1 MTMPSTPVAP
11 IIALGPCGSTFLSVD
26 PTVDEALDH
35 LSDHGAHDPPPWWS
49 RWLPRGHGR
58 PRIPGDITFFDTHG
72 RRLHLQHANG
82 GRRFVLADA
91 DADHRG
97 EVIARVEEMFAHV
110 RELAY
115 RAPTPPDGIEPAH
128 VRAPE
133 APALPHSS
141 TATERDDAFEE
152 FVAVL
157 CRRMSYQQQTD
168 QDVHAGSWWHNVFHR
183 FG

>member
-35 LSDHGAHDPPPWWS
+35 LSDHGADGS
-49 RWLPRGHGR
+49 LPS
-58 PRIPGDITFFDTHG
+58 IPDDITFFDTHG
-72 RRLHLQHANG
+72 RRLHLEHADG
-82 GRRFVLADA
+82 GHMLVLVDA

-97 EVIARVEEMFAHV
+97 EVIARIEEMFAHV

-128 VRAPE
+128 VRPPE

-141 TATERDDAFEE
+141 TATGRDDAFEE

-157 CRRMSYQQQTD
+157 CRRMSYQLQTD
-168 QDVHAGSWWHNVFHR
+168 EGLHAGSWWHNVFHR